1 MRTYVPPFSSSTLP
15 IYQPTP
21 YVNPRGFTEHH
32 DIIFQNRLI
41 RVCEWLHSC
50 VFRYT
55 FSSIIK
61 FPCSYSFDYEFKTWV
76 ATSGLPVSQL
86 NYLKIPY
93 RPVALSLPSPHS
105 GRTCCCTP
113 ALLRRPH
120 VERGLRRQTQ
130 PVREVKNWIWL
141 GICSIP
147 ISWHIW
153 YNRQCER

>member
-15 IYQPTP
+15 IYPPTP
-21 YVNPRGFTEHH
+21 YVNLRGFTEHH

-55 FSSIIK
+55 FSSIIT

-113 ALLRRPH
+113 AQATRRTRPETADTACQGGEKLDLTWNSFH
-120 VERGLRRQTQ
+120 SYFMTYIIK
-130 PVREVKNWIWL
+130 P
-141 GICSIP
+141 
-147 ISWHIW
+147 
-153 YNRQCER
+153 